1 MSKLRLSLLEDEEL
15 NEQVPVDGELSQE
28 QVDSIEDENSEDVET
43 GDFIT
48 SPELNE
54 LRDIILDV
62 PEDIELLLLND
73 DIIVLGIVDDSVT
86 YLYTLTDDAE
96 DFTLTEMPLDIDEIK
111 NNESII
117 KYTVDGPDSRHSKVV
132 DLLMQKLNPEENTK
146 GDDSNED

>member
-28 QVDSIEDENSEDVET
+28 QVDSIEDENSEDTET

>member
-28 QVDSIEDENSEDVET
+28 QVDSIEDENSEDTET

-73 DIIVLGIVDDSVT
+73 DVIVLGIIDDSVT